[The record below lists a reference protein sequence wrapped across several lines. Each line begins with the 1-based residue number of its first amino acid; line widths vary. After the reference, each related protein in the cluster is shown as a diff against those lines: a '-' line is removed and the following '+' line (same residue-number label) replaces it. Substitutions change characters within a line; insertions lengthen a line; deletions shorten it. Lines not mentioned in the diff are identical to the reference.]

1 MGLGPVMLGTQHP
14 CWEGEKGTTTRGQRL
29 PGVSCFVGG
38 HMLFWGPGWL
48 LKFSGVTFV
57 VHLFHP
63 WSKIRGVP
71 RFARARGSWL
81 WSVTSSSWILSGS
94 NRTPPQF
101 AGAVEMCWEE
111 APGRQTAT
119 QRPTPPAGTGLLLS
133 HWPRWLCHLYPACW
147 RAGRRP
153 SHRECTRPPTFQ
165 CEGTKPSAQ
174 RRQQRQGVPAATQVL
189 CHQGAEVKMKLGSD
203 FSRCFQWWCLSTCWK
218 QKVLSHSVVST
229 CPWTGQPGSRVQWG
243 C

>member
-1 MGLGPVMLGTQHP
+1 M
-14 CWEGEKGTTTRGQRL
+14 
-29 PGVSCFVGG
+29 
-38 HMLFWGPGWL
+38 
-48 LKFSGVTFV
+48 KFSGVTFV

-63 WSKIRGVP
+63 RSKIRGVP

-111 APGRQTAT
+111 APGRQTPPRGRPRLQGLACSSLTGRDGCAT
-119 QRPTPPAGTGLLLS
+119 HT
-133 HWPRWLCHLYPACW
+133 WCW

-165 CEGTKPSAQ
+165 REGTKPSAQ
-174 RRQQRQGVPAATQVL
+174 RRQQRQGVPAARQMR
-189 CHQGAEVKMKLGSD
+189 CHQGALSPGGIVTRGLKSKR
-203 FSRCFQWWCLSTCWK
+203 SRAVTFAD
-218 QKVLSHSVVST
+218 VSSGGA
-229 CPWTGQPGSRVQWG
+229 CPLAGSRKL
-243 C
+243 